1 MDTTT
6 NLTDTLV
13 VLQTYDNSTQAE
25 IARSMLEC
33 AGIFCALHGEYMSTI
48 YTIGAFP
55 VRLMV
60 RAEDFEKAQSL
71 LQGR

>member
-1 MDTTT
+1 MDATT

-13 VLQTYDNSTQAE
+13 VLETYDNSTQAE
-25 IARSMLEC
+25 IAKSILSS

-60 RAEDFEKAQSL
+60 RAEDYDEAQSL
-71 LQGR
+71 LFDR

>member
-25 IARSMLEC
+25 IARSILEC

-60 RAEDFEKAQSL
+60 RAEDFDEAQSL
-71 LQGR
+71 LQSR

>member
-48 YTIGAFP
+48 YTIGAFL

-60 RAEDFEKAQSL
+60 RAEDFEEAQSL

>member
-25 IARSMLEC
+25 IARSILEC

-60 RAEDFEKAQSL
+60 RTEDFDEAQSL
-71 LQGR
+71 LQSR